1 MVNKKR
7 GNYRYSI
14 ERSFPQ
20 QAARRPP
27 VKKKKRRPLRAA
39 AMFFLI
45 ILIGSLAVLVFSSAV
60 RDSITAMMPF
70 PKKMLAL
77 RLTLNGKEVILMPGS
92 QGVLNPRDALQL
104 LEVQTDGWAP
114 WGTRVVSSDFDVAR
128 MRKEPVAIKDLLP
141 QESFEKPRTIEIWTS
156 WWDRPLGEISFLVQL
171 DAKDWLQK
179 ANATTDAERRI
190 GYLEKALRENPGNVL
205 VKTQLA
211 GAYFDNKKYDP
222 AARLYEEIDESGKS
236 KSILERL
243 LLAYQARNRVD
254 EALKTHLDLL
264 KLSEDPESFKDF
276 LQYLQKHKSKDEAV
290 KFLEKY
296 QQDFPKTFQSSVL
309 LLLADLSAQTKNWSK
324 ASSAYEKAI
333 KAGVKDPDV
342 LYNLAVT
349 YQQGENSDKAIQA
362 LERYL
367 QNNPNDLK
375 SWMHLGELQEKKG
388 ALSAA
393 KTTYDTLVQKNP
405 QNKEALLKLV
415 SVLEKMKDK
424 AGLQAAYEKLLQIQ
438 PKNRTVQYNLGILYY
453 EARKWD
459 KAAQCFEA
467 IASSDPRDA
476 ESRKYLL
483 DLYRKTKNEKGEAE
497 MLQTLAQ
504 LDPKNQNYYEAI
516 FTSYDEKKDYKGMVT
531 FFRNAVQHHP
541 ELVPV
546 HNYLLYAQLKLG
558 DNKGALKELE
568 DLIRLQPKEKKH
580 LRQAVNLYESS
591 GEYAEALK
599 KLDQLMKLDPK
610 DKEAKDDYLR
620 IKMLMLSKKK
630 AA

>member
-1 MVNKKR
+1 MANRRR
-7 GNYRYSI
+7 GNYPYSI

-20 QAARRPP
+20 QATRRPP
-27 VKKKKRRPLRAA
+27 VKKKKRRPLRAV
-39 AMFFLI
+39 AMVFLVL
-45 ILIGSLAVLVFSSAV
+45 LIGGLAVLVFSSGA
-60 RDSITAMMPF
+60 RNAITSVMPF
-70 PKKMLAL
+70 PKKLVAL
-77 RLTLNGKEVILMPGS
+77 RLTINGKEVILMPGS
-92 QGVLNPRDALQL
+92 QGVLNPRDSLQL
-104 LEVQTDGWAP
+104 LEVQTDGWAS
-114 WGTRVVSSDFDVAR
+114 WGTRVNSSDLDVSR
-128 MRKEPVAIKDLLP
+128 MRKEPVAIKELLP
-141 QESFEKPRTIEIWTS
+141 KESFETPRTVELRTS
-156 WWDRPLGEISFLVQL
+156 WWEKPLGEVSFLVQL

-179 ANATTDAERRI
+179 ANAATESDRKI
-190 GYLEKALRENPGNVL
+190 GYLEKALKENPGNVL

-222 AARLYEEIDESGKS
+222 AAKLYEEIDESGKS

-254 EALKTHLDLL
+254 EALKTYLDLF
-264 KLSEDPESFKDF
+264 KLSDDPEAFKEF
-276 LQYLQKHKSKDEAV
+276 LQYLQKQKSKDETAR
-290 KFLEKY
+290 FLEKH
-296 QQDFPKTFQSSVL
+296 QQDFPKAFQSSAL

-349 YQQGENSDKAIQA
+349 YQQGDDSDKAIQA

-367 QNNPNDLK
+367 QKNPNDIK

-393 KTTYDTLVQKNP
+393 RTTYDTLVQKNP

-415 SVLEKMKDK
+415 SILEKTKDK
-424 AGLQAAYEKLLQIQ
+424 AGLQGAYEKLAQIQ

-467 IASSDPRDA
+467 IASSDPRDV

-516 FTSYDEKKDYKGMVT
+516 FTSYDEKKDYKGMTT
-531 FFRNAVQHHP
+531 FFRNAAQHHP
-541 ELVPV
+541 DSVVV

-558 DNKGALKELE
+558 DNNAALKELE
-568 DLIRLQPKEKKH
+568 NLIKLQPKEKKH

-591 GEYAEALK
+591 GDYSEALK

-630 AA
+630 PA